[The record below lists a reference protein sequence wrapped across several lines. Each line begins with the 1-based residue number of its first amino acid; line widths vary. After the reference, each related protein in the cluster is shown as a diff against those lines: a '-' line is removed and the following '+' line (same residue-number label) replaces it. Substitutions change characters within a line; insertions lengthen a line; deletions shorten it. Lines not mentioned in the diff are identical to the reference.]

1 MISNSMIDRVR
12 ELDIARERSRR
23 TWTCIYTANANAAAV
38 AVAVAVAFLAPLAY
52 LVVRVVGEGSGLDA
66 VVDRERSLR
75 ALGNSLRLA
84 GAVSLTAAIIGTGLA
99 WLTTRSDVPLRR
111 LWAVL
116 APLPLV
122 VPSFVGA
129 AALLAAV
136 APGGLVDEL
145 APGLGVDR
153 LPEVEGFGGA
163 WFVLTLFTYPYVY
176 LPVAARLASLSPS
189 LEESARLLGRRP
201 AQVFRTVVLPQA
213 ATAIWA
219 GTLLVFLY
227 VVSDFGAVAQLRYRT
242 LTVEIFDSRLF
253 NQPEALFLGL
263 VLAVVALAVVA
274 LERRAQRR
282 RSVVEVARAKRALVV
297 PLGRWRWPATAMA
310 SVVAVSALLGPL
322 AVLGYWSVR
331 GYVAG
336 DERARPD
343 LGELVEPAVATGALG
358 LGAAALTI
366 AVVLPVAYLTSRY
379 RSRLGG
385 VVNAAVVGGFALPGL
400 IVALAAVYWTL
411 QGPTWTARFYQTVP
425 MLLAAYAIH
434 FGAQGLRAAQVAV
447 GAVPR
452 RLDDAART
460 LGAGRWRRLRTVEL
474 PLMVPGLLAGAGLV
488 MLSTMKELPATLLLR
503 PTTFDTLAVHVWS
516 ARENARW
523 ADTGT
528 AALVLVGVS
537 GVLTWLLVLRHAE
550 RLD

>member
-1 MISNSMIDRVR
+1 VVTDPAGTPGPATSRPDRR
-12 ELDIARERSRR
+12 RRLGRDERPS
-23 TWTCIYTANANAAAV
+23 AVLVLV
-38 AVAVAVAFLAPLAY
+38 AVAVAVVFLAPLAY

-84 GAVSLTAAIIGTGLA
+84 GAVSLTAATIGTGLA
-99 WLTTRSDVPLRR
+99 WLTTRTDVPLRR

-136 APGGLVDEL
+136 APGGLIDEL

-163 WFVLTLFTYPYVY
+163 WFVLSLFTYPYVY

-201 AQVFRTVVLPQA
+201 VQVFRTVVLPQT

-242 LTVEIFDSRLF
+242 LTVEIYDSRLF

-263 VLAVVALAVVA
+263 VLAVVALLVVA
-274 LERRAQRR
+274 LERRAQRHR
-282 RSVVEVARAKRALVV
+282 AVVEVARTKRALIV

-331 GYVAG
+331 GFVAG
-336 DERARPD
+336 NERARPD

-358 LGAAALTI
+358 LAAAAVTI
-366 AVVLPVAYLTSRY
+366 AVVLPVAYLTARH

>member
-1 MISNSMIDRVR
+1 VVTDP
-12 ELDIARERSRR
+12 AGTPGPARSRPDR
-23 TWTCIYTANANAAAV
+23 RRRLGRGGRPSAVLVLV
-38 AVAVAVAFLAPLAY
+38 AVAVAVVFLAPLAY

-84 GAVSLTAAIIGTGLA
+84 GAVSLTAATIGTGLA
-99 WLTTRSDVPLRR
+99 WLTTRTDVPLRR

-136 APGGLVDEL
+136 APGGLIDEL

-163 WFVLTLFTYPYVY
+163 WFVLSLFTYPYVY

-201 AQVFRTVVLPQA
+201 VQVFRTVVLPQT

-242 LTVEIFDSRLF
+242 LTVEIYDSRLF

-263 VLAVVALAVVA
+263 VLAVVALLVVA
-274 LERRAQRR
+274 LERRAQRHR
-282 RSVVEVARAKRALVV
+282 AVVEVARTKRALIV

-331 GYVAG
+331 GFVAG
-336 DERARPD
+336 NERARPD

-366 AVVLPVAYLTSRY
+366 AVVLPVAYLTARH

>member
-1 MISNSMIDRVR
+1 
-12 ELDIARERSRR
+12 
-23 TWTCIYTANANAAAV
+23 
-38 AVAVAVAFLAPLAY
+38 
-52 LVVRVVGEGSGLDA
+52 
-66 VVDRERSLR
+66 
-75 ALGNSLRLA
+75 
-84 GAVSLTAAIIGTGLA
+84 
-99 WLTTRSDVPLRR
+99 
-111 LWAVL
+111 
-116 APLPLV
+116 
-122 VPSFVGA
+122 
-129 AALLAAV
+129 
-136 APGGLVDEL
+136 
-145 APGLGVDR
+145 
-153 LPEVEGFGGA
+153 
-163 WFVLTLFTYPYVY
+163 
-176 LPVAARLASLSPS
+176 
-189 LEESARLLGRRP
+189 
-201 AQVFRTVVLPQA
+201 
-213 ATAIWA
+213 
-219 GTLLVFLY
+219 
-227 VVSDFGAVAQLRYRT
+227 
-242 LTVEIFDSRLF
+242 
-253 NQPEALFLGL
+253 
-263 VLAVVALAVVA
+263 
-274 LERRAQRR
+274 
-282 RSVVEVARAKRALVV
+282 
-297 PLGRWRWPATAMA
+297 MA

-331 GYVAG
+331 GFVAG
-336 DERARPD
+336 NERARPD

-358 LGAAALTI
+358 LAAAAVTI
-366 AVVLPVAYLTSRY
+366 AVVLPVAYLTARH